1 MLANPSKHD
10 VPFITRLAEL
20 AGEDIASQLCHE
32 YGATSVYLPFR
43 VWLPPQSVEAIGNA
57 FTGDNFAALAKQFST
72 NINAVYWAVQQH
84 QKQQIKQ
91 VFLAP
96 RKDGENDVQ
105 VHQVI
110 PVTQLGLPDLLEVV
124 LQAVKKATTQANQH
138 QPHIAFLSLREGH
151 SVTADAQLS
160 EVVSEEN
167 QSGNSVHPDIQPD
180 HSA

>member
-10 VPFITRLAEL
+10 VPFLTRLTEL

-32 YGATSVYLPFR
+32 YGAASVYLPFR
-43 VWLPPQSVEAIGNA
+43 VWLPPQAVEAIGNA

-72 NINAVYWAVQQH
+72 SINAVYWAVQQH

-91 VFLAP
+91 AFLALP
-96 RKDGENDVQ
+96 EYGENDVQ

-110 PVTQLGLPDLLEVV
+110 PVTQLGLPDLLEAV

-167 QSGNSVHPDIQPD
+167 QSGNSVHPDIQPA